1 MGVWTKQRCSMKAGV
16 LMATP
21 CPNSLHGKHTLSR
34 RKGEGDGEIDVPHKF
49 FKKNCPSSSA
59 ASVRCHS
66 RGPFLGWLRAC
77 GASPSASTHTPIH
90 QADFAGMSLRM
101 QGVMY
106 APPLPPSV
114 LTDTVCETSLGSSR
128 SRSLFQK
135 QRRAISGL
143 TRVPTYTGKCA
154 RSRARD

>member
-1 MGVWTKQRCSMKAGV
+1 MMGKSRCPA
-16 LMATP
+16 L
-21 CPNSLHGKHTLSR
+21 N
-34 RKGEGDGEIDVPHKF
+34 
-49 FKKNCPSSSA
+49 FKKKQKPVLPLS
-59 ASVRCHS
+59 
-66 RGPFLGWLRAC
+66 LIWLRAC